1 MKRITPRPNAVSYTH
16 LDVYKRQILGLV
28 AIWLSLT
35 PPGPLAWVGIALLG
49 AALHAMVPV
58 SIVIAQELVPHR
70 AGMAAGLMLGF
81 SYGLGGL
88 CTPITG
94 YIADTYGVQTV
105 SYTHL
110 DVYKRQT
117 LSMYSR

>member
-1 MKRITPRPNAVSYTH
+1 MH
-16 LDVYKRQILGLV
+16 
-28 AIWLSLT
+28 
-35 PPGPLAWVGIALLG
+35 G
-49 AALHAMVPV
+49 AV

-94 YIADTYGVQTV
+94 YIADTYGVQMALNSTYPGDGSV
-105 SYTHL
+105 GCCYAFSY
-110 DVYKRQT
+110 
-117 LSMYSR
+117 LSRSTNLVCQQDEP